1 MNNYLSLCNRKMK
14 KEKNKE
20 IIAWIV
26 ISWLLPMIVTVV
38 MTFGIVFFCLK
49 NGLEDEIFNVVSM
62 MYVVWAIIIAIRS
75 MTWASKKIKEISKLE
90 ESEKNN

>member
-1 MNNYLSLCNRKMK
+1 MK

-26 ISWLLPMIVTVV
+26 ISWVLPISVTVV

-62 MYVVWAIIIAIRS
+62 IYVVWAIIITIRS
-75 MTWASKKIKEISKLE
+75 MTWASKKLKKLV
-90 ESEKNN
+90 N

>member
-1 MNNYLSLCNRKMK
+1 MK
-14 KEKNKE
+14 KKTNKE

-26 ISWLLPMIVTVV
+26 ISWVFPIIVTVV

-62 MYVVWAIIIAIRS
+62 IYVVWAIIIAIRS
-75 MTWASKKIKEISKLE
+75 IIWASKKIKEISELE
-90 ESEKNN
+90 KSEKNN

>member
-1 MNNYLSLCNRKMK
+1 MK

-26 ISWLLPMIVTVV
+26 ITWVLPIIVTTV

-62 MYVVWAIIIAIRS
+62 IYVVWAIIISIRS
-75 MTWASKKIKEISKLE
+75 MTWVSKKIKEISELE
-90 ESEKNN
+90 KSEKNN